1 MATKVVLS
9 KLSPTMDEGLIV
21 KWSKNEGDTIK
32 VGDVLAEVETDK
44 ANMEMEALAAG
55 VLRRIFVKA
64 GQKAPVAGLIAV
76 IGTKDEDISAF
87 EAQAEKERGGSA
99 AAAPAAAPASAATP
113 APVAEAIDRQQSK
126 PPAPAPKPAPVAA
139 AAAAQAP
146 LPKPVAEP
154 VEGNQSKPPAS
165 AAPSHDGGR
174 IKASPLAKKIA
185 AEKQIPIEQIP
196 GSGPGGRIVKRDV
209 EAFTPSAPRAAA
221 ATAATS
227 TAGRPVPTVQV
238 TPGVSQTLPLSSMR
252 KTIARRLSES
262 MFSSPHFYVTVD
274 VDMDRATDLRAQLK
288 EAGEKISVNDFVVR
302 ACALALRAV
311 PQVNASWA
319 PAPDGSPEAIVLNG
333 DVHVGVA
340 VALPDGLITP
350 VVQFADQK
358 PLAHIA
364 AEVRELAERAKSK
377 KLKPEEYMGA
387 TFTISNLGM
396 MDVHEFTAIINPPGA
411 AILSV
416 GTVRKEAVVGPNDEI
431 KVGQRMKV
439 TLGSDHR
446 VIDGSVSATFL
457 AEVKR
462 LLETPVL
469 LLI

>member
-9 KLSPTMDEGLIV
+9 KLSPTMEEGLIV

-76 IGTKDEDISAF
+76 IDGKDEDISAF
-87 EAQAEKERGGSA
+87 EAQAAKDASAGSA
-99 AAAPAAAPASAATP
+99 QGASAAPAGSATGPAQAVSAPAAAPVAAKAAAP
-113 APVAEAIDRQQSK
+113 APVAESIERDQSK
-126 PPAPAPKPAPVAA
+126 PPARPAGARV
-139 AAAAQAP
+139 
-146 LPKPVAEP
+146 
-154 VEGNQSKPPAS
+154 
-165 AAPSHDGGR
+165 
-174 IKASPLAKKIA
+174 KASPLAKKVA
-185 AEKQIPIEQIP
+185 AEKNVALEAIP

-209 EAFTPSAPRAAA
+209 EAFVPPAAAPARVAGSAAPSAAA
-221 ATAATS
+221 
-227 TAGRPVPTVQV
+227 RPVPSVQI
-238 TPGVSQTLPLSSMR
+238 TPGVSQSVPLSSMR

-274 VDMDRATDLRAQLK
+274 VDMDRAVDLRTQLK
-288 EAGEKISVNDFVVR
+288 EAGEKISVNDLIVR

-311 PQVNASWA
+311 PQVNATWA
-319 PAPDGSPEAIVLNG
+319 PAADGSAEAIVLNG
-333 DVHVGVA
+333 DVHVGIA

-358 PLAHIA
+358 PLTEIA
-364 AEVRELAERAKSK
+364 AEVRELADRAKSK
-377 KLKPEEYMGA
+377 KLKPEEYTGA

-396 MDVHEFTAIINPPGA
+396 MDVHEFTAIINPPGS

-416 GTVRKEAVVGPNDEI
+416 GSVRKEPVVGANDQI
-431 KVGQRMKV
+431 QVGHRMKI

-457 AEVKR
+457 GEVKR
-462 LLETPVL
+462 LLQSPVL
-469 LLI
+469 LLV

>member
-9 KLSPTMDEGLIV
+9 KLSPTMEEGLIV

-76 IGTKDEDISAF
+76 IAGKDEDISAF
-87 EAQAEKERGGSA
+87 EAQAAKDASAGGSSPA
-99 AAAPAAAPASAATP
+99 ATPPAPAAPAPAPATP
-113 APVAEAIDRQQSK
+113 APAAK
-126 PPAPAPKPAPVAA
+126 GATPAPAPATRSAMAPTPAPV
-139 AAAAQAP
+139 
-146 LPKPVAEP
+146 
-154 VEGNQSKPPAS
+154 SH
-165 AAPSHDGGR
+165 PSGR
-174 IKASPLAKKIA
+174 VKASPLAKKVA
-185 AEKQIPIEQIP
+185 AEKNVAIEAIP

-209 EAFTPSAPRAAA
+209 EAFVPAAVAPRAAGSISTPA
-221 ATAATS
+221 A
-227 TAGRPVPTVQV
+227 RPLPSVQIA
-238 TPGVSQTLPLSSMR
+238 PGVSQNVPLSSMR

-274 VDMDRATDLRAQLK
+274 VDMDRAVDLRTQLK
-288 EAGEKISVNDFVVR
+288 EAGEKISVNDFIVR

-311 PQVNASWA
+311 PQVNATWA
-319 PAPDGSPEAIVLNG
+319 PAADGSAEAIVLNG
-333 DVHVGVA
+333 DVHVGIA
-340 VALPDGLITP
+340 VALPEGLITP

-358 PLAHIA
+358 PLTAIA
-364 AEVRELAERAKSK
+364 AEVRELADRAKSK
-377 KLKPEEYMGA
+377 KLKPEEYTGA

-396 MDVHEFTAIINPPGA
+396 MDVHEFTAIINPPGS

-416 GTVRKEAVVGPNDEI
+416 GSVRKEAVVGANDQI
-431 KVGQRMKV
+431 KVGHRMKI

-457 AEVKR
+457 GEVKR
-462 LLETPVL
+462 LLQSPVL
-469 LLI
+469 LLV

>member
-1 MATKVVLS
+1 MATKVVLA
-9 KLSPTMDEGLIV
+9 KLSPTMEEGLIV

-32 VGDVLAEVETDK
+32 VGDILAEVETDK

-64 GQKAPVAGLIAV
+64 GEKAPVAGLIAV
-76 IGTKDEDISAF
+76 IAGKDEDISAF
-87 EAQAEKERGGSA
+87 EAQAEKERSA
-99 AAAPAAAPASAATP
+99 AKPAAAPAAAA
-113 APVAEAIDRQQSK
+113 
-126 PPAPAPKPAPVAA
+126 PAPAPAPRPATATAP
-139 AAAAQAP
+139 AAQAAP
-146 LPKPVAEP
+146 T
-154 VEGNQSKPPAS
+154 
-165 AAPSHDGGR
+165 AAPAPAAPRAPVVHEGR
-174 IKASPLAKKIA
+174 VKASPLAKKIA
-185 AEKQIPIEQIP
+185 ADKHIALEEIP

-209 EAFTPSAPRAAA
+209 ESFVAAPAPSRS
-221 ATAATS
+221 ATS
-227 TAGRPVPTVQV
+227 ASPASARPVPSVQI
-238 TPGVSQTLPLSSMR
+238 TPGVSQTIPLSSMR

-274 VDMDRATDLRAQLK
+274 VDMDRAVDLRAQLK

-302 ACALALRAV
+302 ACALALRTV

-350 VVQFADQK
+350 VVTFADQK
-358 PLAHIA
+358 PIAAIA
-364 AEVRELAERAKSK
+364 AEIRELADRAKSK
-377 KLKPEEYMGA
+377 KLKPEEYTGA

-396 MDVHEFTAIINPPGA
+396 MDVHEFTAIINPPGS

-416 GTVRKEAVVGPNDEI
+416 GTVRKEAVVGADDQI
-431 KVGQRMKV
+431 KVGQRMKI

-462 LLETPVL
+462 LLQTPVL
-469 LLI
+469 LLL

>member
-99 AAAPAAAPASAATP
+99 AAAP
-113 APVAEAIDRQQSK
+113 V
-126 PPAPAPKPAPVAA
+126 

-146 LPKPVAEP
+146 AAPKPTPAPAPAPAEAPAQAAKAAAVAAAPAPVAKPVAEP
-154 VEGNQSKPPAS
+154 AEGNQSKPPAS

-185 AEKQIPIEQIP
+185 AEKQIAIEQVQ

-209 EAFTPSAPRAAA
+209 EAFTPSAAPAASAPAA
-221 ATAATS
+221 ATSVAT
-227 TAGRPVPTVQV
+227 RPVPSVQV
-238 TPGVSQTLPLSSMR
+238 TPGVSQTVPLSSMR

-333 DVHVGVA
+333 DVHVGIA

-377 KLKPEEYMGA
+377 KLKPEEYTGA

-416 GTVRKEAVVGPNDEI
+416 GTVRKEAVVGANDQI
-431 KVGQRMKV
+431 KVGHRMKI

-469 LLI
+469 LLV

>member
-1 MATKVVLS
+1 MATKVVLA
-9 KLSPTMDEGLIV
+9 KLSPTMEEGLIV
-21 KWSKNEGDTIK
+21 KWSRNEGDTIK

-64 GQKAPVAGLIAV
+64 GEKAPVAGLIAV
-76 IGTKDEDISAF
+76 IAGKDEDISAF
-87 EAQAEKERGGSA
+87 EAQAAKERSGGGAKPAPAPVPSTPTA
-99 AAAPAAAPASAATP
+99 PAKPAAAPAVPAAP
-113 APVAEAIDRQQSK
+113 APPAALSA
-126 PPAPAPKPAPVAA
+126 PAPAAVAPATV
-139 AAAAQAP
+139 
-146 LPKPVAEP
+146 
-154 VEGNQSKPPAS
+154 
-165 AAPSHDGGR
+165 HTGR
-174 IKASPLAKKIA
+174 VKASPLAKKVA
-185 AEKQIPIEQIP
+185 AEKQVPLEAIP

-209 EAFTPSAPRAAA
+209 ESFVATPAAA
-221 ATAATS
+221 PARSSTPAAV
-227 TAGRPVPTVQV
+227 RPVPSVQV
-238 TPGVSQTLPLSSMR
+238 TPGVSQTIPLSTMR
-252 KTIARRLSES
+252 KVIARRLSES
-262 MFSSPHFYVTVD
+262 MFGSPHFYVTVD
-274 VDMDRATDLRAQLK
+274 IDMDRAVDLRAQLK

-311 PQVNASWA
+311 PQVNATWA
-319 PAPDGSPEAIVLNG
+319 PAADGSAEAIVLNG

-358 PLAHIA
+358 PLAVIA
-364 AEVRELAERAKSK
+364 SEVRELADRAKIK
-377 KLKPEEYMGA
+377 KLKPEEYTGA

-396 MDVHEFTAIINPPGA
+396 MDVHEFTAIINPPGS

-416 GTVRKEAVVGPNDEI
+416 GAIRKEAVVGANDQI
-431 KVGQRMKV
+431 RVGHRMKV

-462 LLETPVL
+462 LLQSPVL
-469 LLI
+469 LLV

>member
-1 MATKVVLS
+1 MATKVVLA

-44 ANMEMEALAAG
+44 ANMEMESLAAG
-55 VLRRIFVKA
+55 VLRKIFVPA
-64 GQKAPVAGLIAV
+64 GQKAPVAAIIAV
-76 IGTKDEDISAF
+76 IAGKDEDISAF
-87 EAQAEKERGGSA
+87 EAQAAKEKSGSA
-99 AAAPAAAPASAATP
+99 AAPSPAPAVAPAPAASAPAPAAKP
-113 APVAEAIDRQQSK
+113 A
-126 PPAPAPKPAPVAA
+126 APAPKPAPVAA
-139 AAAAQAP
+139 ATRG
-146 LPKPVAEP
+146 VAEP
-154 VEGNQSKPPAS
+154 VETPRPAAHAS
-165 AAPSHDGGR
+165 SGGR
-174 IKASPLAKKIA
+174 VKASPLAKKVA
-185 AEKQIPIEQIP
+185 AEKQLHIEDIA

-209 EAFTPSAPRAAA
+209 EAFVPAAAPRATSASPAA
-221 ATAATS
+221 S
-227 TAGRPVPTVQV
+227 RPVPSVQV
-238 TPGVSQTLPLSSMR
+238 TPGVSQTIPLSGMR

-274 VDMDRATDLRAQLK
+274 IDMDRAVDMRAQLK

-302 ACALALRAV
+302 ACALALREV

-319 PAPDGSPEAIVLNG
+319 PAADGSPEAIVLNG
-333 DVHVGVA
+333 DVHVGIAVA
-340 VALPDGLITP
+340 VPDGLITP

-358 PLAHIA
+358 PLASIN
-364 AEVRELAERAKSK
+364 AEIRELADRAKAK
-377 KLKPEEYMGA
+377 KLKPEEYTGA

-396 MDVHEFTAIINPPGA
+396 MDVHEFTAIINPPGS

-416 GTVRKEAVVGPNDEI
+416 GSVRKEAVVGANDQI
-431 KVGQRMKV
+431 KVGHRMKV

-462 LLETPVL
+462 LLQTPVL
-469 LLI
+469 LLV

>member
-1 MATKVVLS
+1 MATKVVLA
-9 KLSPTMDEGLIV
+9 KLSPTMEEGLIV

-32 VGDVLAEVETDK
+32 VGDILAEVETDK

-76 IGTKDEDISAF
+76 IAGKDEDISAF
-87 EAQAEKERGGSA
+87 EAQAEKERSAAKPAAAPAAPPPAPSPAPRPA
-99 AAAPAAAPASAATP
+99 AAAPAPAAQAAAPAPAAP
-113 APVAEAIDRQQSK
+113 RAPV
-126 PPAPAPKPAPVAA
+126 VH
-139 AAAAQAP
+139 
-146 LPKPVAEP
+146 
-154 VEGNQSKPPAS
+154 EG
-165 AAPSHDGGR
+165 R
-174 IKASPLAKKIA
+174 VKASPLAKKIA
-185 AEKQIPIEQIP
+185 ADKHIALEEIP

-209 EAFTPSAPRAAA
+209 ESFVAAPAPSRNSASASPAA
-221 ATAATS
+221 S
-227 TAGRPVPTVQV
+227 RPVPSVQV
-238 TPGVSQTLPLSSMR
+238 TPGVSQTIPLSSMR

-262 MFSSPHFYVTVD
+262 MFGSPHFYVTVD
-274 VDMDRATDLRAQLK
+274 VDMDRAVDLRTQLK
-288 EAGEKISVNDFVVR
+288 EAGEKISINDFVVR

-333 DVHVGVA
+333 DVHVGIA

-358 PLAHIA
+358 PIA
-364 AEVRELAERAKSK
+364 ALAAEIRELADRAKIK
-377 KLKPEEYMGA
+377 KLKPEEYTGA

-396 MDVHEFTAIINPPGA
+396 MDVHEFTAIINPPGS

-416 GTVRKEAVVGPNDEI
+416 GTVRKEAVVGANDQI
-431 KVGQRMKV
+431 KVGQRMKI

-462 LLETPVL
+462 LLQSPVL
-469 LLI
+469 LLT

>member
-1 MATKVVLS
+1 MATKVVLA
-9 KLSPTMDEGLIV
+9 KLSPTMEEGLIV

-64 GQKAPVAGLIAV
+64 GEKAPVAGLIAV
-76 IGTKDEDISAF
+76 IAGKDEDISAF
-87 EAQAEKERGGSA
+87 EAQAAKERSA
-99 AAAPAAAPASAATP
+99 AMPAAVAAPAAAPAPSLAATP
-113 APVAEAIDRQQSK
+113 VPAAAGAPV
-126 PPAPAPKPAPVAA
+126 PAPRAPMVH
-139 AAAAQAP
+139 
-146 LPKPVAEP
+146 
-154 VEGNQSKPPAS
+154 EG
-165 AAPSHDGGR
+165 R
-174 IKASPLAKKIA
+174 VKASPLAKKVA
-185 AEKQIPIEQIP
+185 AEKHIALEEIP

-209 EAFTPSAPRAAA
+209 ESFVASPLATRAAA
-221 ATAATS
+221 SPAPAPS
-227 TAGRPVPTVQV
+227 RPVPAVQV
-238 TPGVSQTLPLSSMR
+238 TPGVSQTVPLSSMR

-262 MFSSPHFYVTVD
+262 MFGSPHFYVTVD
-274 VDMDRATDLRAQLK
+274 IDMDRAVDLRAQLK
-288 EAGEKISVNDFVVR
+288 EAGEKISVNDFIVR

-319 PAPDGSPEAIVLNG
+319 PGPDGSGEAIVLNG

-358 PLAHIA
+358 PISAIA
-364 AEVRELAERAKSK
+364 AEIRELAERAKSR
-377 KLKPEEYMGA
+377 KLKPEEYTGA

-396 MDVHEFTAIINPPGA
+396 MDVHEFTAIINPPGS

-416 GTVRKEAVVGPNDEI
+416 GSVRKEAVVGPNDQI
-431 KVGQRMKV
+431 KVGHRMKI

-462 LLETPVL
+462 LLQSPVL
-469 LLI
+469 LLT

>member
-1 MATKVVLS
+1 M
-9 KLSPTMDEGLIV
+9 
-21 KWSKNEGDTIK
+21 

-64 GQKAPVAGLIAV
+64 GQKVPVAGLIAV
-76 IGTKDEDISAF
+76 IAGKDEDISAF
-87 EAQAEKERGGSA
+87 ETQAAKDASAGSAQAASAGSA
-99 AAAPAAAPASAATP
+99 QAASTSSATGSAKAPAPSPATAPTPSPAPKSAAP
-113 APVAEAIDRQQSK
+113 APVAEPVERNQSK
-126 PPAPAPKPAPVAA
+126 PPAPRPAVSA
-139 AAAAQAP
+139 
-146 LPKPVAEP
+146 
-154 VEGNQSKPPAS
+154 PPA
-165 AAPSHDGGR
+165 APPPQSGGR
-174 IKASPLAKKIA
+174 VKASPLAKKVA
-185 AEKQIPIEQIP
+185 AEKHVALEEVA

-209 EAFTPSAPRAAA
+209 EAFVPAAAPVRGSATPSAAA
-221 ATAATS
+221 
-227 TAGRPVPTVQV
+227 RPVPRVQV
-238 TPGVSQTLPLSSMR
+238 TPGVSQSVPLSSMR

-274 VDMDRATDLRAQLK
+274 VDMDRAVDVRSQLK
-288 EAGEKISVNDFVVR
+288 EAGEKISVNDLIVR

-319 PAPDGSPEAIVLNG
+319 PAADGSADAIVLNG
-333 DVHVGVA
+333 DVHVGIA

-358 PLAHIA
+358 PLAAIA
-364 AEVRELAERAKSK
+364 AEVRELADRAKSK

-396 MDVHEFTAIINPPGA
+396 MDVNEFTAIINPPGS

-416 GTVRKEAVVGPNDEI
+416 GSVRKEAVVGANDQI
-431 KVGQRMKV
+431 KVGHRMKI

-457 AEVKR
+457 GEVKR
-462 LLETPVL
+462 LLQSPVL
-469 LLI
+469 LLV

>member
-1 MATKVVLS
+1 MATKVVLA
-9 KLSPTMDEGLIV
+9 KLSPTMEEGLIV

-44 ANMEMEALAAG
+44 ANMEMEALVAG

-76 IGTKDEDISAF
+76 IAGKDEDISAF
-87 EAQAEKERGGSA
+87 EAQAAKERAGAGA
-99 AAAPAAAPASAATP
+99 PAAPAAAPTP
-113 APVAEAIDRQQSK
+113 AAAA
-126 PPAPAPKPAPVAA
+126 PAPAPAAAKAAAPTPTAAPAVPAPRPAAPPATVAA
-139 AAAAQAP
+139 A
-146 LPKPVAEP
+146 V
-154 VEGNQSKPPAS
+154 PA
-165 AAPSHDGGR
+165 GGR
-174 IKASPLAKKIA
+174 VKASPLAKKVAALKHVPLGEIA
-185 AEKQIPIEQIP
+185 

-209 EAFTPSAPRAAA
+209 EAFVPAAAPSRAAV
-221 ATAATS
+221 S
-227 TAGRPVPTVQV
+227 TAPTARPVPSVQV
-238 TPGVSQTLPLSSMR
+238 IPGVSQNVPLSSMR

-262 MFSSPHFYVTVD
+262 MFTSPHFYVTVD
-274 VDMDRATDLRAQLK
+274 VDMDRAVDLRTQLK
-288 EAGEKISVNDFVVR
+288 EAGEKISVNDLIVR

-319 PAPDGSPEAIVLNG
+319 PAADGSAEAIVLNG
-333 DVHVGVA
+333 DVHVGIA

-358 PLAHIA
+358 PLAAIA
-364 AEVRELAERAKSK
+364 AEVRELADRAKSK
-377 KLKPEEYMGA
+377 KLKPEEYTGA

-396 MDVHEFTAIINPPGA
+396 MDVHEFTAIINPPGS

-416 GTVRKEAVVGPNDEI
+416 GSVRKEAVVGANDQI
-431 KVGQRMKV
+431 KVGQRMKI

-457 AEVKR
+457 SEVKR
-462 LLETPVL
+462 LLQSPVL
-469 LLI
+469 LLV

>member
-9 KLSPTMDEGLIV
+9 KLSPTMEEGLIV

-64 GQKAPVAGLIAV
+64 GSKAPVAGLIAV
-76 IGTKDEDISAF
+76 IAGKDEDISAF
-87 EAQAEKERGGSA
+87 EAQAEKERGGNTTPT
-99 AAAPAAAPASAATP
+99 APAPQAAAPASGGA
-113 APVAEAIDRQQSK
+113 
-126 PPAPAPKPAPVAA
+126 
-139 AAAAQAP
+139 
-146 LPKPVAEP
+146 
-154 VEGNQSKPPAS
+154 PAS
-165 AAPSHDGGR
+165 AAPVPAATAAPVPAAPKPAAPPPKPGPVADAPAAPQAVLSQGGGR
-174 IKASPLAKKIA
+174 IKASPLAKKVA
-185 AEKQIPIEQIP
+185 AEKQLHIEEIP

-209 EAFTPSAPRAAA
+209 EAFVPAALRASSSPPASA
-221 ATAATS
+221 S
-227 TAGRPVPTVQV
+227 RPVPSVVV
-238 TPGVSQTLPLSSMR
+238 TPGVSQTLALSGMR
-252 KTIARRLSES
+252 KTIAKRLSES

-274 VDMDRATDLRAQLK
+274 VDMDRAVDLRAQLK
-288 EAGEKISVNDFVVR
+288 EAGEKISVNDFIVR

-319 PAPDGSPEAIVLNG
+319 PAADGSAEAIVLNG
-333 DVHVGVA
+333 DVHVGIA

-358 PLAHIA
+358 PLATIA
-364 AEVRELAERAKSK
+364 SEVRALAERAKSK
-377 KLKPEEYMGA
+377 KLKPEEYTGA

-396 MDVHEFTAIINPPGA
+396 MDVHEFTAIINPPGS

-416 GTVRKEAVVGPNDEI
+416 GTVRKEAVVGANDQI
-431 KVGQRMKV
+431 RAGHRMKI

-462 LLETPVL
+462 LLQTPVL
-469 LLI
+469 LLVS

>member
-9 KLSPTMDEGLIV
+9 KLSPTMEEGLIV

-64 GQKAPVAGLIAV
+64 GQKAPVAALIAV

-87 EAQAEKERGGSA
+87 EAQAAQGASTGAAQAAPVAAPATAAPAAAKPAPAPSPA
-99 AAAPAAAPASAATP
+99 PAPAPKAAPVAAAPAAP
-113 APVAEAIDRQQSK
+113 APVAEPVAEAIERGQSK
-126 PPAPAPKPAPVAA
+126 PPGS
-139 AAAAQAP
+139 AAQ
-146 LPKPVAEP
+146 
-154 VEGNQSKPPAS
+154 
-165 AAPSHDGGR
+165 HDGGR

-185 AEKQIPIEQIP
+185 AEKQISIDQVH

-209 EAFTPSAPRAAA
+209 EAFTPSAPHAASAPAPATSAAA
-221 ATAATS
+221 
-227 TAGRPVPTVQV
+227 RPVPTVEV
-238 TPGVSQTLPLSSMR
+238 TPGVSQTVPLSSMR

-311 PQVNASWA
+311 PQVNATWA

-333 DVHVGVA
+333 DVHVGIA

-377 KLKPEEYMGA
+377 KLKPEEYTGA

-416 GTVRKEAVVGPNDEI
+416 GTVRKEAVVGANDQI
-431 KVGQRMKV
+431 KVGHRMKI

-469 LLI
+469 LLV

>member
-1 MATKVVLS
+1 ME
-9 KLSPTMDEGLIV
+9 EGLIV

-76 IGTKDEDISAF
+76 IAGKDEDISAF
-87 EAQAEKERGGSA
+87 ETQAEKERVGSA
-99 AAAPAAAPASAATP
+99 AQAPAPVAAPAPAPVEAAKPAPAAAPAPTSATKA
-113 APVAEAIDRQQSK
+113 
-126 PPAPAPKPAPVAA
+126 APAVAA
-139 AAAAQAP
+139 
-146 LPKPVAEP
+146 PKV
-154 VEGNQSKPPAS
+154 
-165 AAPSHDGGR
+165 APSHDGGR
-174 IKASPLAKKIA
+174 VKASPLAKKVA
-185 AEKQIPIEQIP
+185 AEKQVAIEQVQ

-209 EAFTPSAPRAAA
+209 EAFVPAPVSR
-221 ATAATS
+221 TAAS
-227 TAGRPVPTVQV
+227 SSASARPVPSVAI
-238 TPGVSQTLPLSSMR
+238 TPGVSQTIPLSSMR

-274 VDMDRATDLRAQLK
+274 VDMDRAVDLRAQLK
-288 EAGEKISVNDFVVR
+288 EAGERISVNDFVVR

-311 PQVNASWA
+311 PQVNATWA
-319 PAPDGSPEAIVLNG
+319 PAADGSPEAIVLNG

-358 PLAHIA
+358 SLAVTA
-364 AEVRELAERAKSK
+364 AEIRELADRAKSK
-377 KLKPEEYMGA
+377 KLKPEEYTGA

-396 MDVHEFTAIINPPGA
+396 MDVFEFTAIINPPGS

-416 GTVRKEAVVGPNDEI
+416 GSVRKEAVVGANDQI
-431 KVGQRMKV
+431 KVGHRMKI

-462 LLETPVL
+462 LLQNPVL
-469 LLI
+469 LLV

>member
-1 MATKVVLS
+1 MATKVVLA
-9 KLSPTMDEGLIV
+9 KLSPTMEEGLIV

-55 VLRRIFVKA
+55 VLRKIFVPA
-64 GQKAPVAGLIAV
+64 GQKVPVAGLIAV
-76 IGTKDEDISAF
+76 IASKDEDISAF
-87 EAQAEKERGGSA
+87 EAQAAKEKGGAA
-99 AAAPAAAPASAATP
+99 AAAPAATP
-113 APVAEAIDRQQSK
+113 APAATTPAAAPAAPK
-126 PPAPAPKPAPVAA
+126 AAPAPAPAPQPAPVAA
-139 AAAAQAP
+139 APAP
-146 LPKPVAEP
+146 APVAHT
-154 VEGNQSKPPAS
+154 SS
-165 AAPSHDGGR
+165 GGR
-174 IKASPLAKKIA
+174 VKASPLAKKVA
-185 AEKQIPIEQIP
+185 AEKRVHIEDIL

-209 EAFTPSAPRAAA
+209 EAFVPTAAPRAASSSSSA
-221 ATAATS
+221 PA
-227 TAGRPVPTVQV
+227 RPVPSVQV
-238 TPGVSQTLPLSSMR
+238 TPGVSQTIPLSSMR

-274 VDMDRATDLRAQLK
+274 IDMDRAVEMRAQLK
-288 EAGEKISVNDFVVR
+288 ESGEKVSVNDFIVR

-311 PQVNASWA
+311 PQVNATWA
-319 PAPDGSPEAIVLNG
+319 PAADGSAESIILNG
-333 DVHVGVA
+333 DVHIGIA

-358 PLAHIA
+358 PVANIS
-364 AEVRELAERAKSK
+364 AEIRELADRAKSK
-377 KLKPEEYMGA
+377 KLKPEEYTGA

-416 GTVRKEAVVGPNDEI
+416 GGVRKEAVVGANDQI
-431 KVGQRMKV
+431 KVGHRMKI

-462 LLETPVL
+462 LLQTPVL
-469 LLI
+469 LLL

>member
-76 IGTKDEDISAF
+76 IGSKDEDISAF

-99 AAAPAAAPASAATP
+99 AAAPATA
-113 APVAEAIDRQQSK
+113 
-126 PPAPAPKPAPVAA
+126 PAPAPTAAPKPTPAPAPAPAPAPRPAPMAAVTAAPAPVS
-139 AAAAQAP
+139 AP
-146 LPKPVAEP
+146 
-154 VEGNQSKPPAS
+154 S
-165 AAPSHDGGR
+165 APSHDGGR

-185 AEKQIPIEQIP
+185 AEKQIAIEQIQ

-209 EAFTPSAPRAAA
+209 EAFTPPAPRAASA
-221 ATAATS
+221 AAAS
-227 TAGRPVPTVQV
+227 SAASRPVPTVQV
-238 TPGVSQTLPLSSMR
+238 TPGVSQTVPLSSMR

-274 VDMDRATDLRAQLK
+274 VDMDRAVDLRAQLK

-358 PLAHIA
+358 PLANIA

-416 GTVRKEAVVGPNDEI
+416 GTVRKEAVVGPNDQI
-431 KVGQRMKV
+431 KVGHRMKI

-462 LLETPVL
+462 LLQTPVL
-469 LLI
+469 LLV

>member
-1 MATKVVLS
+1 MATKVVLA
-9 KLSPTMDEGLIV
+9 KLSPTMEEGLIV
-21 KWSKNEGDTIK
+21 KWSKNEGDTVK

-76 IGTKDEDISAF
+76 IAGKDEDISAF
-87 EAQAEKERGGSA
+87 EAQAEKERAGSGATPA
-99 AAAPAAAPASAATP
+99 APAPAAPAAPAAPVAKATPPAASAAP
-113 APVAEAIDRQQSK
+113 APT
-126 PPAPAPKPAPVAA
+126 PKAPVAA
-139 AAAAQAP
+139 
-146 LPKPVAEP
+146 
-154 VEGNQSKPPAS
+154 PAT
-165 AAPSHDGGR
+165 PTPQTGGR
-174 IKASPLAKKIA
+174 VKASPLAKKVA
-185 AEKQIPIEQIP
+185 AEKHVPLEAVL

-209 EAFTPSAPRAAA
+209 EAFVPAAA
-221 ATAATS
+221 PGRGAGAAAPAAAS
-227 TAGRPVPTVQV
+227 RPVPSVQV
-238 TPGVSQTLPLSSMR
+238 TPGVSQNVPLSSMR

-274 VDMDRATDLRAQLK
+274 VDMDRAVDLRAQLK
-288 EAGEKISVNDFVVR
+288 EAGEKISVNDLIVR

-319 PAPDGSPEAIVLNG
+319 PAADGSAEAIVLNG
-333 DVHVGVA
+333 DVHVGIA

-350 VVQFADQK
+350 VVQVADQK
-358 PLAHIA
+358 PLAAIA
-364 AEVRELAERAKSK
+364 AEVRELADRAKSK

-396 MDVHEFTAIINPPGA
+396 MDVHEFTAIINPPGS

-416 GTVRKEAVVGPNDEI
+416 GSVRKEAVVGANDRI
-431 KVGQRMKV
+431 MVGHRMKI

-457 AEVKR
+457 GEVKR
-462 LLETPVL
+462 LLQNPVL
-469 LLI
+469 LLV

>member
-1 MATKVVLS
+1 MATKVVLA

-21 KWSKNEGDTIK
+21 KWLKNEGDTIK

-44 ANMEMEALAAG
+44 ANMEMEALVGG

-64 GQKAPVAGLIAV
+64 GAKAPVAGLIAV
-76 IGTKDEDISAF
+76 IGKADEDISSF

-99 AAAPAAAPASAATP
+99 AAAPAAVAAPSPAPAA
-113 APVAEAIDRQQSK
+113 
-126 PPAPAPKPAPVAA
+126 PAPAPKPAAPPVAA
-139 AAAAQAP
+139 PAP
-146 LPKPVAEP
+146 APAPVAA
-154 VEGNQSKPPAS
+154 PPAP
-165 AAPSHDGGR
+165 ALTVTGR

-185 AEKQIPIEQIP
+185 AAKQIAIEQVA

-209 EAFTPSAPRAAA
+209 EAFVPSAAPAAHTT
-221 ATAATS
+221 TASA
-227 TAGRPVPTVQV
+227 RPVPSVTI
-238 TPGVSQTLPLSSMR
+238 TPGVSQTVPLSSMR
-252 KTIARRLSES
+252 RTIARRLSES

-274 VDMDRATDLRAQLK
+274 VDMDRAVDLRAQLK
-288 EAGEKISVNDFVVR
+288 EAGEKVSVNDFIVR

-333 DVHVGVA
+333 DVHIGIA

-350 VVQFADQK
+350 VLTYADQK
-358 PLAHIA
+358 PLTA
-364 AEVRELAERAKSK
+364 ASAEIRSLAERAKSK
-377 KLKPEEYMGA
+377 KLKPEEYTGA

-396 MDVHEFTAIINPPGA
+396 MDVEEFTAIINPPGS

-416 GTVRKEAVVGPNDEI
+416 GSVRKEAVVGANDQI
-431 KVGQRMKV
+431 KVGHRMKI

-457 AEVKR
+457 GEVKR
-462 LLETPVL
+462 LLQTPVL
-469 LLI
+469 LLV

>member
-99 AAAPAAAPASAATP
+99 AAAPAAAPAPATAAP
-113 APVAEAIDRQQSK
+113 APVAEAIERQQSK
-126 PPAPAPKPAPVAA
+126 PPAPAPKAAPAPA
-139 AAAAQAP
+139 
-146 LPKPVAEP
+146 PVAEP
-154 VEGNQSKPPAS
+154 VAEAIEHRQSKPP
-165 AAPSHDGGR
+165 APSHDGGR

-185 AEKQIPIEQIP
+185 AEKQIAIEQVQ

-209 EAFTPSAPRAAA
+209 EAFTPSAAPAASAPASATSAAA
-221 ATAATS
+221 
-227 TAGRPVPTVQV
+227 RPVPTVQV
-238 TPGVSQTLPLSSMR
+238 TPGVSQTVPLSSMR

-311 PQVNASWA
+311 PQVNATWA
-319 PAPDGSPEAIVLNG
+319 PAPDGSPDAIVLNG
-333 DVHVGVA
+333 DVHVGIA

-377 KLKPEEYMGA
+377 KLKPEEYTGA

-416 GTVRKEAVVGPNDEI
+416 GTVRKEAVVGANDQI
-431 KVGQRMKV
+431 KVGHRMKI

-457 AEVKR
+457 GEVKR

-469 LLI
+469 LLV

>member
-1 MATKVVLS
+1 MATKVVLA
-9 KLSPTMDEGLIV
+9 KLSPTMEEGLIV

-32 VGDVLAEVETDK
+32 VGDILAEVETDK

-76 IGTKDEDISAF
+76 IAGKDEDISAF
-87 EAQAEKERGGSA
+87 EAQAEKERASGGA
-99 AAAPAAAPASAATP
+99 KPAP
-113 APVAEAIDRQQSK
+113 APVPSAPTA
-126 PPAPAPKPAPVAA
+126 PTPAPAPKAAPTSAPRPAAATASPAP
-139 AAAAQAP
+139 AP
-146 LPKPVAEP
+146 MVKPSP
-154 VEGNQSKPPAS
+154 VHEG
-165 AAPSHDGGR
+165 R
-174 IKASPLAKKIA
+174 VKASPLAKKVA
-185 AEKQIPIEQIP
+185 AEKNLALEEIP
-196 GSGPGGRIVKRDV
+196 GSGPGGRIVRRDV
-209 EAFTPSAPRAAA
+209 EAFVAAPAPARGAASSAPAR
-221 ATAATS
+221 S
-227 TAGRPVPTVQV
+227 VPSVQI
-238 TPGVSQTLPLSSMR
+238 TPGVSQTIPLSSMR

-262 MFSSPHFYVTVD
+262 MFGSPHFYVTVD
-274 VDMDRATDLRAQLK
+274 VDMDRAVDLRAQLK
-288 EAGEKISVNDFVVR
+288 ETGEKISVNDFVVR

-333 DVHVGVA
+333 DVHLGIA

-358 PLAHIA
+358 PITAIA
-364 AEVRELAERAKSK
+364 AEIRELADRAKSK
-377 KLKPEEYMGA
+377 KLKPEEYTGA

-396 MDVHEFTAIINPPGA
+396 MDVNEFTAIINPPGS

-416 GTVRKEAVVGPNDEI
+416 GSVRKEAVVGAHDQI
-431 KVGQRMKV
+431 KVGHRMKI

-462 LLETPVL
+462 LLQTPVL
-469 LLI
+469 LLT

>member
-9 KLSPTMDEGLIV
+9 KLSPTMEEGLIV

-64 GQKAPVAGLIAV
+64 GQKAPVAALIAV
-76 IGTKDEDISAF
+76 IAGKDEDISAF
-87 EAQAEKERGGSA
+87 EAQAAKDASAASTGSAKPAASAPVPAAPAPA
-99 AAAPAAAPASAATP
+99 AAAPAAAPVAAKPAAP
-113 APVAEAIDRQQSK
+113 APVAESHQSK
-126 PPAPAPKPAPVAA
+126 PLTPQPVG
-139 AAAAQAP
+139 
-146 LPKPVAEP
+146 EP
-154 VEGNQSKPPAS
+154 VERDQSKP
-165 AAPSHDGGR
+165 R
-174 IKASPLAKKIA
+174 VKASPLAKKVA
-185 AEKQIPIEQIP
+185 AEKHVALEEVA

-209 EAFTPSAPRAAA
+209 EAFVPAAPPARSPGSVAPAAA
-221 ATAATS
+221 
-227 TAGRPVPTVQV
+227 RPVPSIQV
-238 TPGVSQTLPLSSMR
+238 TPGVSQSVPLSSMR

-274 VDMDRATDLRAQLK
+274 VDMDRTVDLRTQLK
-288 EAGEKISVNDFVVR
+288 EAGEKISVNDFIVR

-319 PAPDGSPEAIVLNG
+319 PGADGSAEAIVLNG
-333 DVHVGVA
+333 DVHVGIA

-358 PLAHIA
+358 PLSAIA
-364 AEVRELAERAKSK
+364 AEVRELADRAKSK
-377 KLKPEEYMGA
+377 KLKPEEYTGA

-416 GTVRKEAVVGPNDEI
+416 GSVRKEAVVGANDQI
-431 KVGQRMKV
+431 KVGHRMKI

-457 AEVKR
+457 GEVKR
-462 LLETPVL
+462 LLQTPVL
-469 LLI
+469 LLV

>member
-1 MATKVVLS
+1 MATKVVLA
-9 KLSPTMDEGLIV
+9 KLSPTMEEGLIV

-32 VGDVLAEVETDK
+32 VGDILAEVETDK

-76 IGTKDEDISAF
+76 IAGKDEDISAF
-87 EAQAEKERGGSA
+87 EAQAEKERSAAKPA
-99 AAAPAAAPASAATP
+99 AAAPPAPAP
-113 APVAEAIDRQQSK
+113 E
-126 PPAPAPKPAPVAA
+126 PAPAPKPAAAPAPAARTAPVAA
-139 AAAAQAP
+139 PAP
-146 LPKPVAEP
+146 
-154 VEGNQSKPPAS
+154 
-165 AAPSHDGGR
+165 AAPRAPVVHEGR
-174 IKASPLAKKIA
+174 VKASPLAKKVA
-185 AEKQIPIEQIP
+185 AEKHIALEEVQ

-209 EAFTPSAPRAAA
+209 ESFVAAPAPARGTASAPAVA
-221 ATAATS
+221 
-227 TAGRPVPTVQV
+227 RPVPSVPV
-238 TPGVSQTLPLSSMR
+238 TPGVSQTIPLSSMR

-262 MFSSPHFYVTVD
+262 MFGSPHFYVTVD
-274 VDMDRATDLRAQLK
+274 VDMDRAVDLRTQLK
-288 EAGEKISVNDFVVR
+288 EGGEKISVNDFVVR

-319 PAPDGSPEAIVLNG
+319 PAADGSPEAIVLNG
-333 DVHVGVA
+333 DVHVGIA

-358 PLAHIA
+358 PLAAMA
-364 AEVRELAERAKSK
+364 AEVRELAERARSK
-377 KLKPEEYMGA
+377 KLKPEEYTGA

-396 MDVHEFTAIINPPGA
+396 MDVHEFTAIINPPGS

-416 GTVRKEAVVGPNDEI
+416 GTVRKEAVVGAGDQI
-431 KVGQRMKV
+431 KVGHRMKI

-446 VIDGSVSATFL
+446 VIDGSVSAAFL

-462 LLETPVL
+462 LLQAPVL
-469 LLI
+469 LLV

>member
-1 MATKVVLS
+1 MATKVVLA
-9 KLSPTMDEGLIV
+9 KLSPTMEEGLIV
-21 KWSKNEGDTIK
+21 KWSRNEGDTIK

-64 GQKAPVAGLIAV
+64 GEKAPVAGLIAV
-76 IGTKDEDISAF
+76 IAGKDEDISAF
-87 EAQAEKERGGSA
+87 EAQAAKERSGGGAKPAPAPVPSTPTA
-99 AAAPAAAPASAATP
+99 PAKPAAAPAVPAAP
-113 APVAEAIDRQQSK
+113 APPAALSA
-126 PPAPAPKPAPVAA
+126 PAPAAVAPATV
-139 AAAAQAP
+139 
-146 LPKPVAEP
+146 
-154 VEGNQSKPPAS
+154 
-165 AAPSHDGGR
+165 HTGR
-174 IKASPLAKKIA
+174 VKASPLAKKVA
-185 AEKQIPIEQIP
+185 AEKQVPLEAIP

-209 EAFTPSAPRAAA
+209 ESFVATPAAA
-221 ATAATS
+221 PARSSGPAAM
-227 TAGRPVPTVQV
+227 RPVPSVQV
-238 TPGVSQTLPLSSMR
+238 APGVSQTIPLSTMR
-252 KTIARRLSES
+252 KVIARRLSES
-262 MFSSPHFYVTVD
+262 MFGSPHFYVTVD
-274 VDMDRATDLRAQLK
+274 IDMDRAVDLRAQLK

-311 PQVNASWA
+311 PQVNATWA
-319 PAPDGSPEAIVLNG
+319 PAADGSAEAIVLNG

-358 PLAHIA
+358 PLAVIA
-364 AEVRELAERAKSK
+364 SEVRELADRAKIK
-377 KLKPEEYMGA
+377 KLKPEEYTGA

-396 MDVHEFTAIINPPGA
+396 MDVHEFTAIINPPGS

-416 GTVRKEAVVGPNDEI
+416 GAIRKEAVVGANDQI
-431 KVGQRMKV
+431 RVGHRMKV

-462 LLETPVL
+462 LLQSPVL
-469 LLI
+469 LLV

>member
-1 MATKVVLS
+1 MATKVVLA
-9 KLSPTMDEGLIV
+9 KLSPTMEEGLIV

-32 VGDVLAEVETDK
+32 VGDILAEVETDK

-64 GQKAPVAGLIAV
+64 GEKAPVAGLIAV
-76 IGTKDEDISAF
+76 IAGKDEDISAF
-87 EAQAEKERGGSA
+87 EAQAAKERSAGGA
-99 AAAPAAAPASAATP
+99 KAAPAPVPSAPAAKAPEAAPKAA
-113 APVAEAIDRQQSK
+113 
-126 PPAPAPKPAPVAA
+126 PAPAPGPAA
-139 AAAAQAP
+139 AAAVPAP
-146 LPKPVAEP
+146 APMTLPAPAH
-154 VEGNQSKPPAS
+154 EG
-165 AAPSHDGGR
+165 R
-174 IKASPLAKKIA
+174 VKASPLAKKVA
-185 AEKQIPIEQIP
+185 AEKNLALEAIP

-209 EAFTPSAPRAAA
+209 EAFVAAPAAA
-221 ATAATS
+221 RGATS
-227 TAGRPVPTVQV
+227 SPAAPARPVPSVQI
-238 TPGVSQTLPLSSMR
+238 TPGVSQTIPLSSMR

-274 VDMDRATDLRAQLK
+274 VDMDRAVDLRAQLK
-288 EAGEKISVNDFVVR
+288 EAGEKVSVNDFVVR
-302 ACALALRAV
+302 ACALALRTV

-319 PAPDGSPEAIVLNG
+319 PGPDGSPEAIVLNG

-350 VVQFADQK
+350 VVSFADQK
-358 PLAHIA
+358 PITAIA
-364 AEVRELAERAKSK
+364 AEIRELADRAKSK
-377 KLKPEEYMGA
+377 KLKPEEYTGA

-396 MDVHEFTAIINPPGA
+396 MDVHEFTAIINPPGS

-416 GTVRKEAVVGPNDEI
+416 GSVRKEAVVGANDQI
-431 KVGQRMKV
+431 KVGHRMKI

-462 LLETPVL
+462 LLQTPVL
-469 LLI
+469 LLM

>member
-64 GQKAPVAGLIAV
+64 GQKAPVAALIAV
-76 IGTKDEDISAF
+76 IGAKDEDISAF

-99 AAAPAAAPASAATP
+99 AAAPAAAPAPAAPPAPKPTP
-113 APVAEAIDRQQSK
+113 APA
-126 PPAPAPKPAPVAA
+126 PAPAPKPAPVAA
-139 AAAAQAP
+139 VPAAPA
-146 LPKPVAEP
+146 
-154 VEGNQSKPPAS
+154 PAS
-165 AAPSHDGGR
+165 APSAPSHDGGR
-174 IKASPLAKKIA
+174 IKASPLAKKVA
-185 AEKQIPIEQIP
+185 AEKQIAIEQVQ

-209 EAFTPSAPRAAA
+209 EAFTPAAPRAATA
-221 ATAATS
+221 PARATAAAS
-227 TAGRPVPTVQV
+227 RPVPTVEV
-238 TPGVSQTLPLSSMR
+238 TPGVSQTVPLSSMR

-311 PQVNASWA
+311 PQVNATWA
-319 PAPDGSPEAIVLNG
+319 PAADGSPEAIILNG
-333 DVHVGVA
+333 DVHVGIA

-364 AEVRELAERAKSK
+364 TEVRELAERAKSK

-396 MDVHEFTAIINPPGA
+396 MDVQEFTAIINPPGA

-416 GTVRKEAVVGPNDEI
+416 GTVRKEAVVGANDEI
-431 KVGQRMKV
+431 KVGHRMKI

-457 AEVKR
+457 GEVKR
-462 LLETPVL
+462 LLQTPVL
-469 LLI
+469 LLV

>member
-1 MATKVVLS
+1 MATKVVLA
-9 KLSPTMDEGLIV
+9 KLSPTMEEGLIV
-21 KWSKNEGDTIK
+21 KWSRNEGDTIK

-64 GQKAPVAGLIAV
+64 GEKAPVAGLIAV
-76 IGTKDEDISAF
+76 IAGKDEDISAF
-87 EAQAEKERGGSA
+87 EAQAAKERSGGGAKPAPAPVPSTPTA
-99 AAAPAAAPASAATP
+99 PAKPAAAPAVPAAP
-113 APVAEAIDRQQSK
+113 APPAALSA
-126 PPAPAPKPAPVAA
+126 PAPAAVAPATV
-139 AAAAQAP
+139 
-146 LPKPVAEP
+146 
-154 VEGNQSKPPAS
+154 
-165 AAPSHDGGR
+165 HTGR
-174 IKASPLAKKIA
+174 VKASPLAKKVA
-185 AEKQIPIEQIP
+185 AEKQVPLEAIP

-209 EAFTPSAPRAAA
+209 ESFVATPAAA
-221 ATAATS
+221 PARSSTPATV
-227 TAGRPVPTVQV
+227 RPVPSVQV
-238 TPGVSQTLPLSSMR
+238 TPGVSQTIPLSTMR
-252 KTIARRLSES
+252 KVIARRLSES
-262 MFSSPHFYVTVD
+262 MFGSPHFYVTVD
-274 VDMDRATDLRAQLK
+274 IDMDRAVDLRAQLK

-311 PQVNASWA
+311 PQVNATWA
-319 PAPDGSPEAIVLNG
+319 PAADGSAEAIVLNG

-358 PLAHIA
+358 PLAVIA
-364 AEVRELAERAKSK
+364 SEVRELADRAKIK
-377 KLKPEEYMGA
+377 KLKPEEYTGA

-396 MDVHEFTAIINPPGA
+396 MDVHEFTAIINPPGS

-416 GTVRKEAVVGPNDEI
+416 GAIRKEAVVGANDQI
-431 KVGQRMKV
+431 RVGHRMKV

-462 LLETPVL
+462 LLQSPVL
-469 LLI
+469 LLV

>member
-1 MATKVVLS
+1 MATKVVLA
-9 KLSPTMDEGLIV
+9 KLSPTMEEGLIV

-32 VGDVLAEVETDK
+32 VGDILAEVETDK

-64 GQKAPVAGLIAV
+64 GEKAPVAGLIAV
-76 IGTKDEDISAF
+76 IAGKDEDISAF
-87 EAQAEKERGGSA
+87 EAQAEKERSA
-99 AAAPAAAPASAATP
+99 AKPAAAPAAAA
-113 APVAEAIDRQQSK
+113 
-126 PPAPAPKPAPVAA
+126 PAPAPAPRPATATAP
-139 AAAAQAP
+139 AAQAAP
-146 LPKPVAEP
+146 T
-154 VEGNQSKPPAS
+154 
-165 AAPSHDGGR
+165 AAPAPAAPRAPVVHEGR
-174 IKASPLAKKIA
+174 VKASPLAKKIA
-185 AEKQIPIEQIP
+185 ADKHIALEEIP

-209 EAFTPSAPRAAA
+209 ESFVAAPAPSRS
-221 ATAATS
+221 ATS
-227 TAGRPVPTVQV
+227 ASPASARPVPSVQI
-238 TPGVSQTLPLSSMR
+238 TPGVSQTIPLSSMR

-274 VDMDRATDLRAQLK
+274 VDMDRAVDLRAQLK

-302 ACALALRAV
+302 ACALALRTV

-350 VVQFADQK
+350 VVTFADQK
-358 PLAHIA
+358 PIAAIA
-364 AEVRELAERAKSK
+364 AEIRELADRAKSK
-377 KLKPEEYMGA
+377 KLKPEEYTGA

-396 MDVHEFTAIINPPGA
+396 MDVHEFTAIINPPGS

-416 GTVRKEAVVGPNDEI
+416 GSVRKEAVVGANDQI
-431 KVGQRMKV
+431 KVGHRMKI

-462 LLETPVL
+462 LLQNPVL
-469 LLI
+469 LLL